1 MDVAAH
7 RKGAGARKIDFDR
20 LARRLLR
27 RIERHVFRIDID
39 LVEEFILVG
48 KQNRVAPGDR
58 DVADREGAPFLDDS
72 VHRDSAGKTHDKHE
86 QEKNDGLADTAYQFR
101 RDRTQSLGKQRL
113 GRAHSGSMRLMS
125 PRATWLFGVIA
136 LAPMAAAAAED
147 ISVFVNGFVDL
158 GGVVPSHET
167 SWLRGGLGKLDNG
180 GDGRQGPAF
189 VGQGMADLRVKFDP
203 AVSFFATLRLAPDQQ
218 APFDILEAYGRYQPI
233 STQDWLL
240 SIKLGA
246 FFPPISLENESV
258 GWTSPWTL
266 TPSAINSW
274 VGDELRTVGA
284 ETNLEWRYQ
293 TGALGLTGA
302 AYGFNDPTGTLL
314 ADRGWAF
321 DSRPIGLLGEP
332 RRPDFVSRQNGNGL
346 ALREEPFKE
355 IDGRPGW
362 YVGGSLRQD
371 ELGRLSALYYDNR
384 ADPAAHIGS
393 DFGWRTRFASLGL
406 ETYLGDV
413 VILSQAMFGNTD
425 IQPFGNFHATTDF
438 QSVYLLAGYYF
449 DEFRI
454 AGRVDLFA
462 TQLHRSV
469 GMRGPGEN
477 GRAFTL
483 SGSWTP
489 ARWLRLSTELLQVD
503 SYRGQRMAAGNNPNA
518 SELQVQFV
526 GRIFF

>member
-1 MDVAAH
+1 M
-7 RKGAGARKIDFDR
+7 
-20 LARRLLR
+20 
-27 RIERHVFRIDID
+27 RHM
-39 LVEEFILVG
+39 
-48 KQNRVAPGDR
+48 
-58 DVADREGAPFLDDS
+58 
-72 VHRDSAGKTHDKHE
+72 
-86 QEKNDGLADTAYQFR
+86 
-101 RDRTQSLGKQRL
+101 SL
-113 GRAHSGSMRLMS
+113 
-125 PRATWLFGVIA
+125 RATWLFGMIV
-136 LAPMAAAAAED
+136 LAPLGAAAGED

-180 GDGRQGPAF
+180 GDGRSGPAF
-189 VGQGMADLRVKFDP
+189 VGQAVADVRVKFDP
-203 AVSFFATLRLAPDQQ
+203 AVSFFGTFRAAPDQQ

-233 STQDWLL
+233 STRDWLW

-246 FFPPISLENESV
+246 FYPPISLENESV

-284 ETNLEWRYQ
+284 ESNLEWRYE

-314 ADRGWAF
+314 ANRGWAF
-321 DSRPIGLLGEP
+321 DSRPIGLFGMP
-332 RRPDFVSRQNGNGL
+332 RQPDAFARSIGKTPP
-346 ALREEPFKE
+346 LREEPFKE

-362 YVGGSLRQD
+362 YFGGSARQD
-371 ELGRLSALYYDNR
+371 GLGRLTALYYDNR

-393 DFGWRTRFASLGL
+393 DFGWRTRFTSLGL
-406 ETYLGDV
+406 ETYIGDV
-413 VILSQAMFGNTD
+413 VILSQAMFGDTD

-438 QSVYLLAGYYF
+438 QAVYLLAGYYF
-449 DEFRI
+449 DDFRV
-454 AGRVDLFA
+454 AGRVDVFA
-462 TQLHRSV
+462 TQLRNSFKV
-469 GMRGPGEN
+469 RGPGEN

-489 ARWLRLSTELLQVD
+489 VRWLRLSTELLQVD
-503 SYRGQRMAAGNNPNA
+503 SYRGARAASGLSANA
-518 SELQVQFV
+518 SELQVQLV

>member
-1 MDVAAH
+1 
-7 RKGAGARKIDFDR
+7 
-20 LARRLLR
+20 
-27 RIERHVFRIDID
+27 
-39 LVEEFILVG
+39 
-48 KQNRVAPGDR
+48 
-58 DVADREGAPFLDDS
+58 
-72 VHRDSAGKTHDKHE
+72 
-86 QEKNDGLADTAYQFR
+86 
-101 RDRTQSLGKQRL
+101 
-113 GRAHSGSMRLMS
+113 MRLMRL
-125 PRATWLFGVIA
+125 RATWLFGILV
-136 LAPMAAAAAED
+136 LAPPGGAAAED
-147 ISVFVNGFVDL
+147 ISVLVNGFVDV
-158 GGVVPSHET
+158 GGVIPSHHK
-167 SWLRGGLGKLDNG
+167 SWLKGGYGKLDNG
-180 GDGRQGPAF
+180 GGGGQSPTL
-189 VGQGMADLRVKFDP
+189 VGQGVADLRVKFDP
-203 AVSFFATLRLAPDQQ
+203 AVSFFTTLRAAPDQH

-233 STQDWLL
+233 STRDWQL

-274 VGDELRTVGA
+274 VGDELHTIGA
-284 ETNLEWRYQ
+284 ETNLEWRYE

-302 AYGFNDPTGTLL
+302 AFGFNDPTGTLL
-314 ADRGWAF
+314 DNRGWVF
-321 DSRPIGLLGEP
+321 DSRPIGLFGEP
-332 RRPDFVSRQNGNGL
+332 RRPDPAPGSL

-371 ELGRLSALYYDNR
+371 GLGRLSALYYDNR
-384 ADPAAHIGS
+384 ADPSAHIGS
-393 DFGWRTRFASLGL
+393 DFGWRTRFTGLGL
-406 ETYLGDV
+406 EAYLGDI

-425 IQPFGNFHATTDF
+425 IQPFGNFHSTTDF

-449 DEFRI
+449 DDFRI

-462 TQLHRSV
+462 TQAHNSF
-469 GMRGPGEN
+469 GTRGPGEH

-489 ARWLRLSTELLQVD
+489 VRWLRLSTELLQVD
-503 SYRGQRMAAGNNPNA
+503 SYNGQRMAAGLNSNT